1 MLSRRNFLSS
11 LGGLAM
17 ASALPGY
24 ISPAQAST
32 VSDLLQAELDSG
44 RACGSQAAAIRAT
57 LKRLETTV
65 PPGAGRTV
73 VVDMPSQHLGAYE
86 DGNLVLESRVVVGDK
101 GWQTPDLDTR
111 ISFVRFNP
119 TWTVPESILKARNW
133 RNKVDVDPGYFSK
146 LNFKLELDGS
156 MVDPEEAAGRGTSV
170 GRFVQ
175 QPGPG
180 NALGRVKL
188 GLSAGGAIYLHDT
201 NDHGAFDEDARA
213 LSHGCIRV
221 EEAVALAAWTLG
233 ISDYEAEDL
242 VSSDDRQDRSSLP
255 SPVRVV
261 TTYFTAWPDASGNI
275 LYYPDIYSREGRSD
289 DGCEVGQNATAWG
302 AGENDVVTVYE
313 DNAPPTEVIIFG
325 N

>member
-11 LGGLAM
+11 LGGLTL
-17 ASALPGY
+17 ASAFGGLV
-24 ISPAQAST
+24 SPARAST
-32 VSDLLQAELDSG
+32 VKDLLRDELESG
-44 RACGSQAAAIRAT
+44 RACGGHATAIRAT
-57 LKRLETTV
+57 LQRLESTV
-65 PPGAGRTV
+65 PPGAGRTI

-111 ISFVRFNP
+111 VNFVRFNP
-119 TWTVPESILKARNW
+119 TWTVPESILKARGW
-133 RNKVDVDPGYFSK
+133 RNKVDEDPGYFSR

-156 MVDPEEAAGRGTSV
+156 MVDPEEASGRGSNV

-201 NDHGAFDEDARA
+201 NDPGAFDEDARA

-221 EEAVALAAWTLG
+221 EEAVPLAAWVLG
-233 ISDYEAEDL
+233 MSDFEAEDL
-242 VSSDDRQDRSSLP
+242 VAGDDRRDRSDMP

-261 TTYFTAWPDASGNI
+261 TTYFTAWPDANGDI
-275 LYYPDIYSREGRSD
+275 LYYPDIYGREGRST
-289 DGCEVGQNATAWG
+289 DGCETGHNAGAWG
-302 AGENDVVTVYE
+302 ANEDGVITAYE
-313 DNAPPTEVIIFG
+313 DNSPPSEVIIYG
-325 N
+325 E